1 MFSISGR
8 AYVCKALNEKQSSSL
23 FRTLKSFS
31 ESNTWSEKIIDEVVI
46 VFETSVMVDNFCL
59 IRPAVFS
66 LALFLFFKNLL
77 MHDIIV
83 ARRLSAT
90 IRTLDL
96 TLSVKDRTTSFLLKI
111 EAGVTTSTQPI
122 LVRVVRWWWFF
133 SETNLRMQHWNDFIY
148 SVHNLAKWQVRKYD
162 CSA

>member
-1 MFSISGR
+1 
-8 AYVCKALNEKQSSSL
+8 
-23 FRTLKSFS
+23 
-31 ESNTWSEKIIDEVVI
+31 
-46 VFETSVMVDNFCL
+46 MVDNFCL

-122 LVRVVRWWWFF
+122 LVRVVR
-133 SETNLRMQHWNDFIY
+133 
-148 SVHNLAKWQVRKYD
+148 
-162 CSA
+162 